1 MITLRRL
8 SLPARH
14 NQLVVFAR
22 EARAAAGEA
31 GMSEAEA
38 YRVEL
43 AVDEA
48 CANIVDHAYAGDP
61 GEIDM
66 EIAWVPAKTF
76 VVTLTDQGR
85 PFIVPEGPPASPP
98 KSIEELRVGGLGL
111 RIIRQAMSDARWE
124 FGVGA
129 ADGRTVNRLTMTRD
143 LAPVSTV

>member
-22 EARAAAGEA
+22 EARAAASEA
-31 GMSEAEA
+31 GMSEVEA
-38 YRVEL
+38 HRVEL

-48 CANIVDHAYAGDP
+48 CANIVDHAYAGNP

-66 EIAWVPAKTF
+66 EIVWAPAKTF
-76 VVTLTDQGR
+76 VVILTDEGL

-98 KSIEELRVGGLGL
+98 KSVEELRVGGLGL
-111 RIIRQAMSDARWE
+111 RIIRQAMSEARWE

-129 ADGRTVNRLTMTRD
+129 PDGRKVNRLTMTRD
-143 LAPVSTV
+143 LAPVAAS

>member
-14 NQLVVFAR
+14 SQLVVFAR
-22 EARAAAGEA
+22 EAHAAAGEA

-61 GEIDM
+61 GRIDM
-66 EIAWVPAKTF
+66 EIGLIPAKTF
-76 VVTLTDQGR
+76 VVTLTDEGR
-85 PFIVPEGPPASPP
+85 PFKVPDGAPATPP
-98 KSIEELRVGGLGL
+98 KSVEELRVGGLGL
-111 RIIRQAMSDARWE
+111 RIIHQAMSDARWE

-129 ADGRTVNRLTMTRD
+129 ADGRKVNRLTMTRD
-143 LAPVSTV
+143 LAPASTA